1 MVTDLGTSSHWAAIK
16 EAVSQLEIK
25 RKTVK
30 SQSARVSLEQAIIQI
45 ALANRFVSAIT

>member
-16 EAVSQLEIK
+16 KAVSQLEIK
-25 RKTVK
+25 RKTLASK
-30 SQSARVSLEQAIIQI
+30 RARDSLKEAIVQI